1 MSTKLSYSQW
11 IAVLNPSKSFLA
23 LKKTTLEFWRLL
35 KDHSLYKNTGKTPNS
50 HIVDSLR
57 GEYCWTVKDSEL
69 IRLLKS
75 PKSLNVYILMLNVYI
90 TIGIH
95 LILVKAMWPRIS
107 KWLSL
112 FSLSNHCP
120 CLKVWMGWWLL
131 RLSAKVLAFLQLSV
145 NFFSYG

>member
-1 MSTKLSYSQW
+1 MKRRFESFEVFSCFKKD
-11 IAVLNPSKSFLA
+11 NPIILA
-23 LKKTTLEFWRLL
+23 TL
-35 KDHSLYKNTGKTPNS
+35 KDHSLYKNTEKTPKS
-50 HIVDSLR
+50 QIMDSLR

-75 PKSLNVYILMLNVYI
+75 PKSLSVYILMFNVYI

-107 KWLSL
+107 QWLSL